1 MGQWWNQK
9 EKLKYTLRQMTMKTQ
24 PYKIYGV
31 QQKKFLEGSS
41 QGNRPPSKKKKKEGK
56 RKNLKQPTLL
66 LKKLQKE
73 QTKPKVTGRKEII
86 KIGEEINRD

>member
-1 MGQWWNQK
+1 M
-9 EKLKYTLRQMTMKTQ
+9 MKSKRKI
-24 PYKIYGV
+24 KIYLETNDNENTTIQNLWGAAKAV
-31 QQKKFLEGSS
+31 FRGKFTVIQAFLKE
-41 QGNRPPSKKKKKEGK
+41 KKKKEGK